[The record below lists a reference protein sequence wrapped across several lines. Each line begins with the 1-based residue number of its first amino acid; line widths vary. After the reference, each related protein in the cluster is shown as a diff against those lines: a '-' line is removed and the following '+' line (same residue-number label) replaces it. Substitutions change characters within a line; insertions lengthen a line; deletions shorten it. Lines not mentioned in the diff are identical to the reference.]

1 MIQINKKIG
10 LIVIDNPHRELDGI
24 KRLKKE
30 FSTKNYWIIICS
42 KLDLIDY
49 LKFIKPDF
57 VICPKPNYPFS
68 NIKTK
73 YKKNITFFCLPCEH
87 GFGLSPK
94 VLNHFG
100 EDPNTPLYIG
110 NESLENPK
118 DDWEAIFLPS
128 HKHKNILEKT
138 NNYDSRKLIV
148 TGNLNSDN
156 WLINYKKVKSG
167 NFLKSRK
174 SKKVGIS
181 TTFKNFL
188 FGITYKSPLVGLY
201 EHTNFKEDVWRLDFL
216 RYEMEYAR
224 LLILLIKK
232 IKDIDFV
239 IRPHPHE
246 SRYNWRKLC
255 EIIPNL
261 EISRDINL
269 IDWLSDKAICINSF
283 STTSIDS
290 VMQGIPSLSLDKMIA
305 NDTYERLPNTRKPFK
320 ANFSYRP
327 NTLEKA
333 EEIIREK
340 IENYN
345 IEDNQRFLD
354 CFNEFKDFFYLDRNE
369 SASKIIERFITKKSN
384 INLNKNKKSCLLN
397 LKLFYIYLRACY
409 RYYKSNR
416 KECLLNPNIVLR
428 ENLKFR

>member
-1 MIQINKKIG
+1 MHKKLG

-24 KRLKKE
+24 KKLKKE
-30 FSTKNYWIIICS
+30 FCTKKYLIIICS

-68 NIKTK
+68 YIKTK

-100 EDPNTPLYIG
+100 EDPNTSLYIG
-110 NESLENPK
+110 NENLENPK

-128 HKHKNILEKT
+128 HNHKNILEKT

-156 WLINYKKVKSG
+156 WLVNYKKIKYG
-167 NFLKSRK
+167 NFSKRK
-174 SKKVGIS
+174 NSKKVGIS

-188 FGITYKSPLVGLY
+188 FGIAYKSPLVGLY
-201 EHTNFKEDVWRLDFL
+201 EHTNFKENCWRLDFL
-216 RYEMEYAR
+216 RYEMEYLR

-246 SRYNWRKLC
+246 SRYNWRKIC
-255 EIIPNL
+255 ERIPNL
-261 EISRDINL
+261 ELSKDINL
-269 IDWLSDKAICINSF
+269 IDWLEDKAICINSF
-283 STTSIDS
+283 STTSIDT
-290 VMQGIPSLSLDKMIA
+290 VMQGIPSLSLDKMIE
-305 NDTYERLPNTRKPFK
+305 NDTYERLPDSKKPFT

-327 NTLEKA
+327 TSLEKA

-340 IENYN
+340 LENYN
-345 IEDNQRFLD
+345 LEDNKRFLE
-354 CFNEFKDFFYLDRNE
+354 CLNEFKDVFYLDRSE
-369 SASKIIERFITKKSN
+369 SASKIIERFITKKLKLKFN
-384 INLNKNKKSCLLN
+384 RKNKSSLLN
-397 LKLFYIYLRACY
+397 LKLFYIYLRSCY

-416 KECLLNPNIVLR
+416 KECLLKPNI
-428 ENLKFR
+428 